1 MNTAILSGISF
12 TTTILVGLALSTTL
26 VSAATEQQSL
36 PLSSV
41 SPNEELIA
49 LGKQIYRTGFSAA
62 NRPVTAIV
70 QGDVA
75 FDGSQFT
82 CINCHR
88 RSGMGAIE
96 GNRIVPPVT
105 GLALYNSSDEFW
117 TDIENL
123 ASSDTLTTSPASPFS
138 LSSGLA
144 YKKRPAYTDPTLAQA
159 IRAGIDSAGQPFDPL
174 MPRYNLAEQDMSA
187 LIAYLKTLST
197 QFSPGVTAKNI
208 YFATVLTE
216 EVKPEQRRAMLAVL
230 ETYFKE
236 KNTQTRNETGR
247 LQQGPFYHR
256 YKDKAYR
263 QWVLLPWLLTGPAA
277 TWPKQLARYY
287 QQQPVFA
294 MVSGISTHYWQPVYT
309 FCEQQQL
316 PCLLPNTDWP
326 KLPAKPDDFYTL
338 YFSKGV
344 SLEALALAK
353 QLAKPAPTPATILQ
367 IFRPDTV
374 GAAAAQLVHRTL
386 PKVAIQDWSLTA
398 ATKLTVNSL
407 SNQLQTTPAS
417 IVIFWLSGD
426 ELIELTDWSRPL
438 ENSPQFYFSATLLNS
453 QFTLIPKPM
462 RDKSFVAHLYSL
474 PTDLKLRSQR
484 IQAWLQ
490 NRNIPLVNLKIQ
502 DQTYFASLILG
513 EGIMHVKRYFY
524 RDYLLDSIDHAEGMA
539 IFSAY
544 YPRLSFGPGQRY
556 LAKGCYILELKNQN
570 DEVIINNSTWIVP

>member
-1 MNTAILSGISF
+1 MKTAIFPGLRC
-12 TTTILVGLALSTTL
+12 TTILGGLVWLNTL
-26 VSAATEQQSL
+26 VSAAPEQPTF
-36 PLSSV
+36 PLSSN
-41 SPNEELIA
+41 SSNEELIA

-70 QGDVA
+70 QGDVT

-96 GNRIVPPVT
+96 GSRIVPPVT
-105 GLALYNSSDEFW
+105 GLALYNSSDGFW

-123 ASSDTLTTSPASPFS
+123 ATRDTLTAAPASPFS

-144 YKKRPAYTDPTLAQA
+144 YRKRPAYTDKTLARA
-159 IRAGIDSAGQPFDPL
+159 IQEGIDSAGQPFDPL
-174 MPRYNLAEQDMSA
+174 MPRYNLAEQDLSA

-197 QFSPGVTAKNI
+197 QFSPGVTETNI

-216 EVKPEQRRAMLAVL
+216 EVNLDQRQAMLAVL

-247 LQQGPFYHR
+247 LQKGPFYHR

-263 QWVLLPWLLTGPAA
+263 QWVLLPWLLTGPPA
-277 TWPKQLARYY
+277 TWSEQLVRYY

-294 MVSGISTHYWQPVYT
+294 IVSGISTHHWQPIDT
-309 FCEQQQL
+309 FCEQQQI

-326 KLPAKPDDFYTL
+326 KLPDKPEDFYTL

-353 QLAKPAPTPATILQ
+353 QLAKQASTPTTILQ
-367 IFRPDTV
+367 IFRPDTI
-374 GAAAAQLVHRTL
+374 GAAAAQMVHRAL
-386 PKVAIQDWSLTA
+386 PKMAIQDWSLTA
-398 ATKLTVNSL
+398 ATKLTVTSL
-407 SNQLQTTPAS
+407 SNQLQTTPAN
-417 IVIFWLSGD
+417 IVIFWLNGD
-426 ELIELTDWSRPL
+426 DLIELTDWSTPL
-438 ENSPQFYFSATLLNS
+438 ENSLQFYFSATLLNS

-474 PTDLKLRSQR
+474 PTDLKPRSQR

-490 NRNIPLVNLKIQ
+490 NRNIPSINLKIQ

-513 EGIMHVKRYFY
+513 EGVMHIKRYFY

-556 LAKGCYILELKNQN
+556 LAKGCYILELKNKN
-570 DEVIINNSTWIVP
+570 NEIIVNNSAWIVP

>member
-1 MNTAILSGISF
+1 MSTAIFLGLRCSM
-12 TTTILVGLALSTTL
+12 ILVGLALLNTL
-26 VSAATEQQSL
+26 VSATTERQSLL

-41 SPNEELIA
+41 SLNEEQIA
-49 LGKQIYRTGFSAA
+49 LGKQIYRQGFSSA
-62 NRPVTAIV
+62 NHPVTAIV
-70 QGDVA
+70 QGDVT

-105 GLALYNSSDEFW
+105 GLALYNSSDWFW

-123 ASSDTLTTSPASPFS
+123 ATRDTLTASPANPFS

-144 YKKRPAYTDPTLAQA
+144 YRKRPAYTDNTLAQA
-159 IRAGIDSAGQPFDPL
+159 IREGIDSNGQPFSPL

-197 QFSPGVTAKNI
+197 QFSPGVTEKNI
-208 YFATVLTE
+208 YFATVVTE
-216 EVKPEQRRAMLAVL
+216 EVNLDQRQAMLTVL

-236 KNTQTRNETGR
+236 KNAQTRDETRR
-247 LQQGPFYHR
+247 LQTGAFYHR
-256 YKDKAYR
+256 YKNKAYR
-263 QWVLLPWLLTGPAA
+263 QWVLLPWLLTGPPT
-277 TWPKQLARYY
+277 TWPEQLARYY

-294 MVSGISTHYWQPVYT
+294 MVSGISTHYWQPIYT
-309 FCEQQQL
+309 FCEQRQI

-326 KLPAKPDDFYTL
+326 KLPDKPDDFYTL

-344 SLEALALAK
+344 SLEALAIAK
-353 QLAKPAPTPATILQ
+353 QLARHSTPTMILQ

-374 GAAAAQLVHRTL
+374 GAAAAQMVHRTL
-386 PKVAIQDWSLTA
+386 STAAIRDWSLTA
-398 ATKLTVNSL
+398 TTKLTVNSL
-407 SNQLQTTPAS
+407 SHQVQTSPTN

-426 ELIELTDWSRPL
+426 ELVELTDWSTRR

-453 QFTLIPKPM
+453 QFTLIPQSM

-474 PTDLKLRSQR
+474 PTDLKPRSQR

-490 NRNIPLVNLKIQ
+490 NRNISLINLKIQ

-513 EGIMHVKRYFY
+513 EGIMHIKRYFY

-570 DEVIINNSTWIVP
+570 DEVIVNNSTWIVP